1 LRLVRVYGQLALPL
15 MHRQGW
21 RMTIPAVLL
30 PVFVQVALTFA
41 LLFWMGS
48 ARLRALKGR
57 EVRVGDI
64 ALRQPAWPERPTQIS
79 NAYDN
84 QFQLPLLFYALVP
97 LALIT
102 RKADLFFVVLSW
114 MFVATRL
121 VHAAIH
127 TTSNSVQRRFLAFV
141 VGAIVLLIM
150 WIIFAAHILL
160 GI

>member
-1 LRLVRVYGQLALPL
+1 
-15 MHRQGW
+15 
-21 RMTIPAVLL
+21 MTIPAVLL
-30 PVFVQVALTFA
+30 PVFVQVGLTFA

-48 ARLRALKGR
+48 VRLRALRGR
-57 EVRVGDI
+57 EVRVADI

-102 RKADLFFVVLSW
+102 RKADLLFVVLSW

-121 VHAAIH
+121 AHAAIH
-127 TTSNSVQRRFLAFV
+127 TTSNKVQTRFMAFAA
-141 VGAIVLLIM
+141 GAVILLIM
-150 WIIFAAHILL
+150 WIVFAAHILL